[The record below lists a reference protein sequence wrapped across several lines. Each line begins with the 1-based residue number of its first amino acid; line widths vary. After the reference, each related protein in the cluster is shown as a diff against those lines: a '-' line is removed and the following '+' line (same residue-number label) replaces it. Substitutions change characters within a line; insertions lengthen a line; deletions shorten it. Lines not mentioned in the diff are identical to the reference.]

1 MTYLH
6 FKVEKKWNFI
16 TDLHINLLLCF
27 LQSCTECGTSNQMAA
42 LLPVTA
48 TSKDKNNF
56 QTHSGSLRL
65 DCPDAQLWLITEA
78 PWMSDSSL
86 TASCL
91 CRSLWRLRLEEKV
104 SHKPSPTPPPQ
115 KLNFTP
121 LTSEGKQE
129 TLPRIP
135 ESVTSGFF
143 HGTKTHFFAGRC
155 WCELLLFRRQ
165 KETLQRTTS
174 AYLSL
179 CQHKQSQACVSALSA
194 VAAQQHGALPAV
206 SSE

>member
-1 MTYLH
+1 MTYLY
-6 FKVEKKWNFI
+6 FKVKKKWNFI
-16 TDLHINLLLCF
+16 TDLHINLLLCC
-27 LQSCTECGTSNQMAA
+27 LQSCTECGTSNPMAT

-48 TSKDKNNF
+48 TSKDKNNNF

-65 DCPDAQLWLITEA
+65 DCPDAQLWLVTEM

-91 CRSLWRLRLEEKV
+91 CRSLWRLRLEERC
-104 SHKPSPTPPPQ
+104 PTSLRWPPPQ

-129 TLPRIP
+129 TLQRIP

-143 HGTKTHFFAGRC
+143 HGTKTLTS
-155 WCELLLFRRQ
+155 LLDAADVNSFCSGDKRR
-165 KETLQRTTS
+165 
-174 AYLSL
+174 L
-179 CQHKQSQACVSALSA
+179 CRE
-194 VAAQQHGALPAV
+194 QQVHT
-206 SSE
+206 